1 MDTNEMKLLEDASE
15 VEDDGVGGGELA
27 DGELAAV
34 NMLEEEEQVIA
45 KAKEAVAFKVGQG
58 LEKMK
63 PAVEAIFIS
72 PFGQE
77 KRELPGGGMYVQQ
90 KDGTQTIYT
99 GRTFNQQGNTAQME
113 HVTINPDGSV
123 SVAGEGTTIRQ
134 KGDKTVIAT
143 AAGDRI
149 IVGPQGIESYR
160 TAKGEAVDL
169 VRVKKLAPQEVGE
182 KAEKQLD
189 AGALQA
195 AADAKA
201 IMRLTGAAKD
211 ASTGKLDAK
220 TIDSLVQ
227 HFQGRNVDVLAKIN
241 AELQGLGGK
250 FKVSAAKEVGANGD
264 VKHVYRLSVRATG
277 QVVASQSI
285 RR

>member
-1 MDTNEMKLLEDASE
+1 MDTDEMELLEDSSD
-15 VEDDGVGGGELA
+15 VEEDGGAELA
-27 DGELAAV
+27 DGELAAA
-34 NMLEEEEQVIA
+34 NMLEENEQVQE
-45 KAKEAVAFKVGQG
+45 KAKEAVAFMGG
-58 LEKMK
+58 IEKIK

-72 PFGQE
+72 PFGPE

-160 TAKGEAVDL
+160 TAKGDAVDL
-169 VRVKKLAPQEVGE
+169 VRVKKLAPQDVQEKQEVQ
-182 KAEKQLD
+182 EKQLN
-189 AGALQA
+189 AAALQA
-195 AADAKA
+195 AAEAKA
-201 IMRLTGAAKD
+201 IARLTGAAKD

-227 HFQGRNVDVLAKIN
+227 HFQGRNVNVIDKIN
-241 AELQGLGGK
+241 AQLEGLGGK

-264 VKHVYRLSVRATG
+264 VKHVYRLTVRATG
-277 QVVASQSI
+277 QTVATQSI